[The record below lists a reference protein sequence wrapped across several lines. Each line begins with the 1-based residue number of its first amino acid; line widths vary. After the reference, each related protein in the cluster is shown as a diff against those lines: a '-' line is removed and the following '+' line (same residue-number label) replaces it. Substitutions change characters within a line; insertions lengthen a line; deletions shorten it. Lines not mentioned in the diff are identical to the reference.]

1 MKKKVFLL
9 SSFLFCV
16 LLVQGVYAVPKLQLY
31 IDGSVYIGE
40 NEDPYISEGWL
51 IDNQNPFTLWIIGAL
66 PGSADYIE
74 DVNIFFATNMTGGSG
89 SIIITPLSVNDSDG
103 SLIGVEGTPTTLY
116 FPDDFVYGIPPYGNE
131 TLPTHGIYPANYANY
146 SYNDDTRL
154 QRFDK
159 LYLVEDKVEGG
170 TNLGQQYA
178 YSVEVTGKLALNY
191 VHMDAANHIVYVDG
205 KENAVFAPFSHDAT
219 YIPEFTTIGSAL
231 ALLGAGLY
239 ALKKRRK

>member
-1 MKKKVFLL
+1 MKKGVLLLVLL
-9 SSFLFCV
+9 SV
-16 LLVQGVYAVPKLQLY
+16 LLVEGVYAVPKLQLY
-31 IDGSVYIGE
+31 IDGSIYIEE
-40 NEDPYISEGWL
+40 NDNPYLNEGWFV
-51 IDNQNPFTLWIIGAL
+51 DHNPFTLWIIGAL
-66 PGSADYIE
+66 PGSTEYIK
-74 DVNIFFATNMTGGSG
+74 DVNIFFATNMTSGLG
-89 SIIITPLSVNDSDG
+89 SIIITPLFVNASDG

-116 FPDDFVYGIPPYGNE
+116 FPDDFVYGIPPYGGG
-131 TLPTHGIYPANYANY
+131 TLPTHGIYPTNYATY

-178 YSVEVTGKLALNY
+178 YSVEVTGELALNY
-191 VHMDAANHIVYVDG
+191 VHMDAANHVVYVDG

-219 YIPEFTTIGSAL
+219 YIPEFTTIGSTL

-239 ALKKRRK
+239 ALKKKKR